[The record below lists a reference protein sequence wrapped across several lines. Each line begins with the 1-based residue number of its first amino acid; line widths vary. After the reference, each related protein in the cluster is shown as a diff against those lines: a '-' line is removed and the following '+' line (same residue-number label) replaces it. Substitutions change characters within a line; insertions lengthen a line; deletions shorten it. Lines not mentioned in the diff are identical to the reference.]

1 MIVLGLILII
11 VAAAAVLFA
20 VIATGTLTA
29 SPLSAVGITVS
40 VTPLTMFIAGAL
52 ALLLVVLGL
61 ALIGRG
67 TKRSVHT
74 RRELRHLRK
83 ERANQPAAA
92 GAGAG
97 GTTPTDDGERGAPCS
112 RPGPGGPRRRPR
124 PGATRHRRRR
134 TREPAAGQRVPPSSP
149 LSSLDE
155 PAPRPPALTRHGS
168 DPA

>member
-1 MIVLGLILII
+1 MIVLGLILIL

-40 VTPLTMFIAGAL
+40 VTPLAMFVAGAV
-52 ALLLVVLGL
+52 ALLIVVLGL
-61 ALIGRG
+61 ALISRG

-92 GAGAG
+92 GAAAG
-97 GTTPTDDGERGAPCS
+97 GTTRTDTGGEGRRAAGREPEDRGAGLGEE
-112 RPGPGGPRRRPR
+112 RRGTAGDLPRTQPR
-124 PGATRHRRRR
+124 GNEYP
-134 TREPAAGQRVPPSSP
+134 
-149 LSSLDE
+149 
-155 PAPRPPALTRHGS
+155 PAPR
-168 DPA
+168 

>member
-40 VTPLTMFIAGAL
+40 VTPLTMFIAGAV

-83 ERANQPAAA
+83 EQANQPAA
-92 GAGAG
+92 GTG
-97 GTTPTDDGERGAPCS
+97 GTTRTDTGDEGRRDTDRSPEGRGSGLGEERRGAAADV
-112 RPGPGGPRRRPR
+112 PGTQARGNEYP
-124 PGATRHRRRR
+124 
-134 TREPAAGQRVPPSSP
+134 
-149 LSSLDE
+149 
-155 PAPRPPALTRHGS
+155 PAPR
-168 DPA
+168 

>member
-1 MIVLGLILII
+1 MIVLGLILIL

-40 VTPLTMFIAGAL
+40 VTPLAMFVAGAV
-52 ALLLVVLGL
+52 ALLIVVLGL
-61 ALIGRG
+61 ALISRG

-92 GAGAG
+92 GAAAG
-97 GTTPTDDGERGAPCS
+97 GTTRTDTGGEGRRAAGGGPEDRGAGLS
-112 RPGPGGPRRRPR
+112 EERRDTAGDLPRTQPR
-124 PGATRHRRRR
+124 GNEYP
-134 TREPAAGQRVPPSSP
+134 
-149 LSSLDE
+149 
-155 PAPRPPALTRHGS
+155 PAPR
-168 DPA
+168 

>member
-1 MIVLGLILII
+1 MIVLGLILIL

-29 SPLSAVGITVS
+29 TPLSAVGITVS
-40 VTPLTMFIAGAL
+40 VTPLTMFIVGAL

-97 GTTPTDDGERGAPCS
+97 GTTRTDTGNEGRRAADRGPEDRGAGLDQE
-112 RPGPGGPRRRPR
+112 RRGTAADVPGNQPRGNEYP
-124 PGATRHRRRR
+124 
-134 TREPAAGQRVPPSSP
+134 
-149 LSSLDE
+149 
-155 PAPRPPALTRHGS
+155 PAPR
-168 DPA
+168 

>member
-1 MIVLGLILII
+1 MIVLGLILIL

-40 VTPLTMFIAGAL
+40 VTPLTMFIAGAV

-61 ALIGRG
+61 ALISRG

-92 GAGAG
+92 DAAAG
-97 GTTPTDDGERGAPCS
+97 GTTRTDAGTRARRAS
-112 RPGPGGPRRRPR
+112 RPGPGGPQRRPR
-124 PGATRHRRRR
+124 RGATEAPPPTFPGTSRGATSTPRL
-134 TREPAAGQRVPPSSP
+134 PA
-149 LSSLDE
+149 
-155 PAPRPPALTRHGS
+155 

>member
-1 MIVLGLILII
+1 MIVLGFILII

-40 VTPLTMFIAGAL
+40 VTPLTMFVAGAV

-61 ALIGRG
+61 ALISRG

-92 GAGAG
+92 GAAAG
-97 GTTPTDDGERGAPCS
+97 GTTRTDTANHDRRATGRGPEDRGAGLGDDRRGS
-112 RPGPGGPRRRPR
+112 AGDLPGNQPR
-124 PGATRHRRRR
+124 GN
-134 TREPAAGQRVPPSSP
+134 EY
-149 LSSLDE
+149 
-155 PAPRPPALTRHGS
+155 PPASR
-168 DPA
+168 

>member
-1 MIVLGLILII
+1 MIVLGLILIL

-92 GAGAG
+92 GAAAG
-97 GTTPTDDGERGAPCS
+97 GTTRTDAGNEGRRAADRSPEERGAGLDQE
-112 RPGPGGPRRRPR
+112 RRGAAADVPGTQPRGNEYP
-124 PGATRHRRRR
+124 
-134 TREPAAGQRVPPSSP
+134 
-149 LSSLDE
+149 
-155 PAPRPPALTRHGS
+155 PAPR
-168 DPA
+168 

>member
-11 VAAAAVLFA
+11 VAAVAVLFA

-40 VTPLTMFIAGAL
+40 VTPLTMFVAGAV

-61 ALIGRG
+61 ALISRG

-83 ERANQPAAA
+83 ERANQPAPA
-92 GAGAG
+92 GAAAG
-97 GTTPTDDGERGAPCS
+97 GTTRTDTGDRGGRRADDRGTGPGEERRGAAADVH
-112 RPGPGGPRRRPR
+112 GNQ
-124 PGATRHRRRR
+124 TRGN
-134 TREPAAGQRVPPSSP
+134 EYP
-149 LSSLDE
+149 
-155 PAPRPPALTRHGS
+155 PAPR
-168 DPA
+168 

>member
-1 MIVLGLILII
+1 MIVLGLILIL

-29 SPLSAVGITVS
+29 SPLSAVGITFS
-40 VTPLTMFIAGAL
+40 VTPLTMFIAGAV
-52 ALLLVVLGL
+52 ALLLVMLGL
-61 ALIGRG
+61 ALLSRG

-97 GTTPTDDGERGAPCS
+97 GTTRTDTGSDARRAADRGPDDRGAGLGEERRS
-112 RPGPGGPRRRPR
+112 TGTEVPGNEPRGNEYP
-124 PGATRHRRRR
+124 
-134 TREPAAGQRVPPSSP
+134 
-149 LSSLDE
+149 
-155 PAPRPPALTRHGS
+155 PAPR
-168 DPA
+168 

>member
-1 MIVLGLILII
+1 MIVLGLILIL

-40 VTPLTMFIAGAL
+40 VTPLTMFIAGAV

-61 ALIGRG
+61 ALISRG

-92 GAGAG
+92 GAAAG
-97 GTTPTDDGERGAPCS
+97 GTTRTDAGSGGAVQQTGARRTAAPASRGA
-112 RPGPGGPRRRPR
+112 
-124 PGATRHRRRR
+124 TEHRRRGS
-134 TREPAAGQRVPPSSP
+134 REPAAGQRVPP
-149 LSSLDE
+149 
-155 PAPRPPALTRHGS
+155 APR
-168 DPA
+168 